1 MLQLHHRFPARLI
14 IILSLNLIMKS
25 LCFCLTRNRFEIG
38 VLRIKPRPANIVGTG
53 RVRRFSKLDD
63 FMGDVD
69 RMLADLS
76 TGDGT
81 LDANRPWRYI
91 DTGESQFSKTAPS
104 PVEEKTIQGRRVF
117 IKRDDLLRL
126 SGSQISGNKARKML
140 AINEVPAETFPRC
153 VVSYGGPQS
162 NSMLALAAVV
172 NFKNRELIGADKD
185 PFQTISEEDISL
197 DLADGT
203 NFSKD
208 IRFIYYTKKLPKF
221 LRNQPS
227 GNLFRAMSLGM
238 ELVQLTHQEYSDL
251 FESNWGGSPD
261 PPVGLDPPIQG
272 DSVWVRLPTFR
283 FVLCR

>member
-1 MLQLHHRFPARLI
+1 
-14 IILSLNLIMKS
+14 
-25 LCFCLTRNRFEIG
+25 
-38 VLRIKPRPANIVGTG
+38 
-53 RVRRFSKLDD
+53 
-63 FMGDVD
+63 
-69 RMLADLS
+69 
-76 TGDGT
+76 
-81 LDANRPWRYI
+81 
-91 DTGESQFSKTAPS
+91 
-104 PVEEKTIQGRRVF
+104 
-117 IKRDDLLRL
+117 
-126 SGSQISGNKARKML
+126 ML
-140 AINEVPAETFPRC
+140 AINEVPAETFPSC

-203 NFSKD
+203 SFSKD

-272 DSVWVRLPTFR
+272 DSVWVRLPTFH
-283 FVLCR
+283 FCAL